1 MPRVNPRQDVFNSLI
16 ANPSCV
22 ALALDSGVEFE
33 ADEQKEWHDK
43 WHEKT
48 IYYAIDYNNECP
60 LIPKKLMKK
69 AVNIAMTTWNLEI
82 PLKIKS
88 LYRNKHKADIVISFS
103 KAKDDQYFKE
113 RKGVLAYAYFPG
125 TSKSG
130 EIVFNTDYIWAT
142 HTRGILGSEAV
153 KLGLVDQAVPTNKLV
168 TWNIVHTLIHEIG
181 HSLGLRHDSDNNS
194 RDVMDPYYDGKILDL
209 SERDLYR
216 IRLKYGVRNWSSWTK
231 YKILKKWLLRRVRQI

>member
-1 MPRVNPRQDVFNSLI
+1 MPRVNPREEIFNKLI
-16 ANPSCV
+16 GNPSCV

-33 ADEQKEWHDK
+33 VDEQKEWHDK
-43 WHEKT
+43 WHSKT

-60 LIPKKLMKK
+60 LIPKRLMKK

-82 PLKIKS
+82 PIKIKS
-88 LYRNKHKADIVISFS
+88 LYKNKHKADIIISFS
-103 KAKDDQYFKE
+103 KAKDDQYFNE

-142 HTRGILGSEAV
+142 HSRGILGSEAV

-209 SERDLYR
+209 SDRDLLR
-216 IRLKYGVRNWSSWTK
+216 IRLKYGVRNWSNWSM
-231 YKILKKWLLRRVRQI
+231 YARVKKWLFNRVRRI

>member
-1 MPRVNPRQDVFNSLI
+1 MPRVNPRKDVFNKLI

-22 ALALDSGVEFE
+22 ALAQDFGVEFE
-33 ADEQKEWHDK
+33 ADEQAEWHNK
-43 WHEKT
+43 WHSKT
-48 IYYAIDYNNECP
+48 IYYAIDYDNNCP
-60 LIPKKLMKK
+60 LIPKKLMKR

-82 PLKIKS
+82 PIKIKS

-103 KAKDDQYFKE
+103 KAKDDQYFSE

-153 KLGLVDQAVPTNKLV
+153 KLGLVDQAFPTNKLV

-194 RDVMDPYYDGKILDL
+194 RDVMDPYYDGKVLDL

-231 YKILKKWLLRRVRQI
+231 YKILKKWLLKRVRQI

>member
-1 MPRVNPRQDVFNSLI
+1 MPRVNPRKDVFNKLI

-22 ALALDSGVEFE
+22 ALALDSGIEFE

-43 WHEKT
+43 WRGKT
-48 IYYAIDYNNECP
+48 IYYAIDYENDCP
-60 LIPKKLMKK
+60 LIPKKLMKR

-82 PLKIKS
+82 PIKIKS

-103 KAKDDQYFKE
+103 KAKDDQYFSE
-113 RKGVLAYAYFPG
+113 RKGVLAYAYFPA
-125 TSKSG
+125 TSKEG

-142 HTRGILGSEAV
+142 HSNGILGSEAV
-153 KLGLVDQAVPTNKLV
+153 KLGLIDQAVPTNKIV
-168 TWNIVHTLIHEIG
+168 TWNILQTLIHEIG
-181 HSLGLRHDSDNNS
+181 HSLGLRHDADNNS
-194 RDVMDPYYDGKILDL
+194 RDVMDPYYDGKVLDL

-231 YKILKKWLLRRVRQI
+231 YNTIKKWLLRRVRQI

>member
-1 MPRVNPRQDVFNSLI
+1 MPRVNPRKDVFNTLI

-22 ALALDSGVEFE
+22 ALALDSGIEFE
-33 ADEQKEWHDK
+33 ADEQDEWHDK
-43 WHEKT
+43 WHRKT
-48 IYYAIDYNNECP
+48 IHYAIDYNNECK
-60 LIPKKLMKK
+60 LIPMKLMKR

-82 PLKIKS
+82 PIKIKS
-88 LYRNKHKADIVISFS
+88 AYTIWKKADIIIRFKKSE
-103 KAKDDQYFKE
+103 DDQYFKE

-209 SERDLYR
+209 SDRDLYR
-216 IRLKYGVRNWSSWTK
+216 IRLKYGVRNWVNWSM
-231 YKILKKWLLRRVRQI
+231 YARLKKWLLRRVRQI

>member
-33 ADEQKEWHDK
+33 ADEQKEWHNK

-88 LYRNKHKADIVISFS
+88 LYRNKHKADIIISFS

-209 SERDLYR
+209 SDRDLLR
-216 IRLKYGVRNWSSWTK
+216 IRLKYGVRNWANWSM
-231 YKILKKWLLRRVRQI
+231 YARLKKWLFNRVRRI

>member
-1 MPRVNPRQDVFNSLI
+1 MPRVNPREEVFNKLI
-16 ANPSCV
+16 GNPSCV

-33 ADEQKEWHDK
+33 ADDQKEWHDK
-43 WHEKT
+43 WHKKT
-48 IYYAIDYNNECP
+48 IYYAIDYDNDCP
-60 LIPKKLMKK
+60 LIPKKLMKR

-82 PLKIKS
+82 PIKIKS

-103 KAKDDQYFKE
+103 KAKDDQYFNE

-142 HTRGILGSEAV
+142 HSDGILGSEAV

-216 IRLKYGVRNWSSWTK
+216 IRLKYGVRNWSSWAK
-231 YKILKKWLLRRVRQI
+231 YNAIKKWLLRRVRQI

>member
-1 MPRVNPRQDVFNSLI
+1 MPRVNPRKDVFNKLI

-22 ALALDSGVEFE
+22 ALALDLGVEFE
-33 ADEQKEWHDK
+33 ATEQKEWYDK
-43 WHEKT
+43 WHGKT
-48 IYYAIDYNNECP
+48 IYYAINYNNECP
-60 LIPKKLMKK
+60 LIPKKLMMR

-82 PLKIKS
+82 PIRIKS
-88 LYRNKHKADIVISFS
+88 LYRNKNKADIVISFS
-103 KAKDDQYFKE
+103 KAKDDQYFSE
-113 RKGVLAYAYFPG
+113 RKGVLAYAYFPA
-125 TSKSG
+125 TSKEG

-142 HTRGILGSEAV
+142 HSRGILGSEAV
-153 KLGLVDQAVPTNKLV
+153 KLGLIDQAVPTNKLK

-194 RDVMDPYYDGKILDL
+194 RDVMDPYYDGKVLDL

-231 YKILKKWLLRRVRQI
+231 YNTIKKWLLKKVRRI